1 MSSPVMLE
9 LSRVTKRFGGLVA
22 VNEVSLEVQQG
33 EILAVIGPNGAG
45 KSTLLNLISGLY
57 PTDSGSMSFWG
68 ADITLLPPEQR
79 AWKGLG
85 RAFQIVQPFPE
96 MTVRENL
103 LVGGIYGKPGTPM
116 KTAHKVVD
124 DVLSLTG
131 LRAKAETPAGEL
143 TLLEDKRLEMARALC
158 TQPKLLLLDEVMAGL
173 RPAEAM
179 EAVELVK
186 KVRDSGVTVLFIEH
200 LMPVVRALADRVVVM
215 DYGQV
220 IAQGRYSEVA
230 QNAKVREAY
239 LGRSA

>member
-1 MSSPVMLE
+1 MLK
-9 LSRVTKRFGGLVA
+9 LSGLSKRFGGVVA
-22 VNEVSLEVQQG
+22 ANQVSFEVKGG
-33 EILAVIGPNGAG
+33 EIFAVIGPNGAG
-45 KSTLLNLISGLY
+45 KSALLNLISGLVR
-57 PTDSGSMSFWG
+57 PDSGKIEFLG
-68 ADITLLPPEQR
+68 LDITGAVPEVR

-85 RAFQIVQPFPE
+85 RAFQIVQPFHQ

-103 LVGGIYGKPGTPM
+103 LVGAIYGKPATSLPD
-116 KTAHKVVD
+116 AQKVVQE
-124 DVLSLTG
+124 VLSLTG
-131 LRAKAETPAGEL
+131 LLPKAEVPAGEL
-143 TLLEDKRLEMARALC
+143 SLLEDKRLEMARALC

-173 RPAEAM
+173 RPGEAM

-220 IAQGRYSEVA
+220 IADGKYDEVA
-230 QNAKVREAY
+230 ANARVREAY

>member
-1 MSSPVMLE
+1 MLRVAN
-9 LSRVTKRFGGLVA
+9 LSKRFGGVVA
-22 VNEVSLEVQQG
+22 AREVNLEVRSG

-45 KSTLLNLISGLY
+45 KSTLLNLLSGLIR
-57 PTDSGSMSFWG
+57 PDAGQIEFLG
-68 ADITLLPPEQR
+68 EDITHASPEVR

-85 RAFQIVQPFPE
+85 RAFQIVQPFHE

-103 LVGGIYGKPGTPM
+103 MVGALYGKPGTSL
-116 KTAHKVVD
+116 KAARQVVQQ
-124 DVLSLTG
+124 VIELTG
-131 LRAKAETPAGEL
+131 LTSKADTEAGEL
-143 TLLEDKRLEMARALC
+143 TLLEDKRLELARALC
-158 TQPKLLLLDEVMAGL
+158 TQPRLLLLDEVMAGL

-186 KVRDSGVTVLFIEH
+186 RTRASGVTVLFIEH

-220 IAQGRYSEVA
+220 IAEGSYEEVA
-230 QNAKVREAY
+230 ANARVREAY

>member
-1 MSSPVMLE
+1 MLRVAS
-9 LSRVTKRFGGLVA
+9 LSKRFGGVVA
-22 VNEVSLEVQQG
+22 AREVNLEVRTG

-45 KSTLLNLISGLY
+45 KSTLLNLLSGLIR
-57 PTDSGSMSFWG
+57 PDAGQIEFLG
-68 ADITLLPPEQR
+68 EDITHAPPEVR

-85 RAFQIVQPFPE
+85 RAFQIVQPFHE

-103 LVGGIYGKPGTPM
+103 MVGALYGKPGTSL
-116 KTAHKVVD
+116 KAARQVVEQ
-124 DVLSLTG
+124 VIELTG
-131 LRAKAETPAGEL
+131 LSGKADTEAGEL
-143 TLLEDKRLEMARALC
+143 TLLEDKRLELARALC
-158 TQPKLLLLDEVMAGL
+158 TQPRLLLLDEVMAGL

-186 KVRDSGVTVLFIEH
+186 RTRASGVTVLFIEH

-220 IAQGRYSEVA
+220 IAEGRYEEVA
-230 QNAKVREAY
+230 ANARVREAY

>member
-1 MSSPVMLE
+1 ML
-9 LSRVTKRFGGLVA
+9 RVVGLCKRFGGVVA
-22 VNEVSLEVQQG
+22 AREVNLEVRAG

-45 KSTLLNLISGLY
+45 KSTLLNLLSGLIR
-57 PTDSGSMSFWG
+57 PDAGQIEFL
-68 ADITLLPPEQR
+68 DENITHTPPEVR

-85 RAFQIVQPFPE
+85 RAFQIVQPFHE

-103 LVGGIYGKPGTPM
+103 MVGALYGKPGTSLQ
-116 KTAHKVVD
+116 AARKVVEE
-124 DVLSLTG
+124 VIELTG
-131 LRAKAETPAGEL
+131 LKSKAETEAGEL
-143 TLLEDKRLEMARALC
+143 TLLEDKRLELARALC

-186 KVRDSGVTVLFIEH
+186 RTRASGVTVLFIEH

-220 IAQGRYSEVA
+220 IAEGRYEEVA
-230 QNAKVREAY
+230 ANAKVREAY